1 MKTCPVCALDLED
14 TYLFCP
20 DDGSSLGTLPS
31 GSSESG
37 SVSASESDHETAGAV
52 VLYCPACAA
61 EYPLTF
67 SACPVHNVQL
77 TKHRIPRL
85 SNFGRD
91 LRKHDEA
98 ADAQATASGLQFQRD
113 QSNLTKHLTT
123 LDLKRPQIESP
134 RRWAATE
141 KVNHDAELAQNAAVT
156 ARANAQ
162 FDSLAAVRVGAVAS
176 GATAFS
182 YQGPL
187 TDAHEQGFERP
198 GFRVAAIATI
208 IALAVF
214 GLVAI
219 YTFVSSVSR
228 RSSSPAV
235 QVASKTQGAP
245 QPLPFVPTPQ
255 EAQDYKEEAPA
266 SVAPVAST
274 PPEPQPERPVER
286 AGNESRL
293 SSPTEPGVR
302 KPPVAQP
309 LPKPSAK
316 TPPPAPVTTTRVS
329 NPPLPALP
337 RGNSGGFDARLI
349 RVRSRK
355 TAAGFRYDLTFNMQ
369 EQAGRSA
376 QWQRV
381 LINTHSASGM
391 NHSEAIPF
399 SHRLGAAGALTFT
412 ISVELTGRSESDWQG
427 RIVCTTLGWD
437 NNGAPLQA
445 SFGANVTP

>member
-14 TYLFCP
+14 GYLFCP
-20 DDGSSLGTLPS
+20 DDGSSLVTLPS
-31 GSSESG
+31 ERSKSG
-37 SVSASESDHETAGAV
+37 SASASESDRETASSV

-67 SACPVHNVQL
+67 STCPVHGVQL

-85 SNFGRD
+85 SNCGPD
-91 LRKHDEA
+91 LRTDDQA
-98 ADAQATASGLQFQRD
+98 ADAQATASGVQFQRD
-113 QSNLTKHLTT
+113 QSNLTKHLTI

-134 RRWAATE
+134 RRQAAT
-141 KVNHDAELAQNAAVT
+141 KAVKDDAEFAQNAPDT
-156 ARANAQ
+156 ARVSVPFA
-162 FDSLAAVRVGAVAS
+162 SLAAVPARAFAGDS
-176 GATAFS
+176 TAFG

-187 TDAHEQGFERP
+187 TDAQQQGFERP

-208 IALAVF
+208 IALVVF
-214 GLVAI
+214 GLVAT
-219 YTFVSSVSR
+219 YTFVSSAPR
-228 RSSSPAV
+228 RPSSPAV
-235 QVASKTQGAP
+235 QVASKAQSDP

-255 EAQDYKEEAPA
+255 EAQDYKEEAPVPA
-266 SVAPVAST
+266 LSSS
-274 PPEPQPERPVER
+274 PEPQPGQPAER
-286 AGNESRL
+286 ARTESPL
-293 SSPTEPGVR
+293 SSPTEFGVR
-302 KPPVAQP
+302 KTTVGQP
-309 LPKPSAK
+309 LPKPPAK
-316 TPPPAPVTTTRVS
+316 TTLPTPVTTTRVS
-329 NPPLPALP
+329 NPPMPELP
-337 RGNSGGFDARLI
+337 RSNSGGFDARLI

-369 EQAGRSA
+369 EQAGRAA

-381 LINTHSASGM
+381 LISTRSASGM

>member
-14 TYLFCP
+14 AYLFCP

-31 GSSESG
+31 GKSESG
-37 SVSASESDHETAGAV
+37 SASASEFNHDTASPV

-67 SACPVHNVQL
+67 STCPVHGVQL

-85 SNFGRD
+85 SNCGPD
-91 LRKHDEA
+91 LRTHDQA
-98 ADAQATASGLQFQRD
+98 ADAQATASGVQFQRD
-113 QSNLTKHLTT
+113 QSNLTKHLTI

-134 RRWAATE
+134 RRQAAT
-141 KVNHDAELAQNAAVT
+141 KTANDDAEFGQNAAVT
-156 ARANAQ
+156 PPASAQ
-162 FDSLAAVRVGAVAS
+162 FDAPAAVPVGAFAS
-176 GATAFS
+176 DASAFG

-198 GFRVAAIATI
+198 AFRVAAITTI
-208 IALAVF
+208 IALVVF
-214 GLVAI
+214 GLVAT
-219 YTFVSSVSR
+219 YTFVSRTPR
-228 RSSSPAV
+228 RPSSPAV
-235 QVASKTQGAP
+235 QVASKIEPAP

-255 EAQDYKEEAPA
+255 EAQDYKEEAPVPA
-266 SVAPVAST
+266 VST
-274 PPEPQPERPVER
+274 SPEPQAERPAER
-286 AGNESRL
+286 ARNESPL
-293 SSPTEPGVR
+293 SSPSEQGVR
-302 KPPVAQP
+302 KTTVAQP
-309 LPKPSAK
+309 LPKPPAK
-316 TPPPAPVTTTRVS
+316 TPPPQPVTTTRVS
-329 NPPLPALP
+329 NPPMPALP

-381 LINTHSASGM
+381 LINTRSASGM
-391 NHSEAIPF
+391 SHSEAIPF

>member
-1 MKTCPVCALDLED
+1 MKTCPVCALILED
-14 TYLFCP
+14 AYLFCP
-20 DDGSSLGTLPS
+20 DDGSSLRTLPS

-37 SVSASESDHETAGAV
+37 SVSASESDYETASPV

-67 SACPVHNVQL
+67 SACPVHGVQL

-85 SNFGRD
+85 SNRGRD
-91 LRKHDEA
+91 PRTHDEA
-98 ADAQATASGLQFQRD
+98 ADAQATVSGLQFQRD
-113 QSNLTKHLTT
+113 QSNLTKRLTI

-134 RRWAATE
+134 RRLAATE
-141 KVNHDAELAQNAAVT
+141 AVNDDAEFARNAAVT
-156 ARANAQ
+156 ARASVPL
-162 FDSLAAVRVGAVAS
+162 DSLAAVRVGAFAS
-176 GATAFS
+176 DATAFG

-198 GFRVAAIATI
+198 AFRVAAIATI
-208 IALAVF
+208 IALVVF
-214 GLVAI
+214 GLVAT
-219 YTFVSSVSR
+219 YTFVSSAPR
-228 RSSSPAV
+228 RSSSPGV
-235 QVASKTQGAP
+235 QVASKAQSDP
-245 QPLPFVPTPQ
+245 QPLPFVATPQ

-266 SVAPVAST
+266 PAVST
-274 PPEPQPERPVER
+274 SQEPQPEQPAER
-286 AGNESRL
+286 ARNESPL
-293 SSPTEPGVR
+293 SSPTDHGVR
-302 KPPVAQP
+302 KTTVAQP
-309 LPKPSAK
+309 LPKPPAR
-316 TPPPAPVTTTRVS
+316 TPPAPVTTTRVS
-329 NPPLPALP
+329 NPPMPALP
-337 RGNSGGFDARLI
+337 RGNSHGFDARLI

-381 LINTHSASGM
+381 LINTRSASGM

>member
-1 MKTCPVCALDLED
+1 MKTCPVCALILED
-14 TYLFCP
+14 GYLFCP
-20 DDGSSLGTLPS
+20 DDGSSLRTLPS
-31 GSSESG
+31 APSESG
-37 SVSASESDHETAGAV
+37 SASAPESDHHTVSPV

-67 SACPVHNVQL
+67 SVCPVHGVQL

-85 SNFGRD
+85 PNCGPD
-91 LRKHDEA
+91 LRTNDEA

-113 QSNLTKHLTT
+113 RSNLAKRLTI

-134 RRWAATE
+134 RRQAAT
-141 KVNHDAELAQNAAVT
+141 KTANDDAEFGQNAAVT
-156 ARANAQ
+156 PPASAQ
-162 FDSLAAVRVGAVAS
+162 IDAPAAVHVGGFAS
-176 GATAFS
+176 DATLFG
-182 YQGPL
+182 YQGPQ
-187 TDAHEQGFERP
+187 TDAHSQGLGRP
-198 GFRVAAIATI
+198 AFRVAAIATI
-208 IALAVF
+208 IALVVF
-214 GLVAI
+214 GLVAT
-219 YTFVSSVSR
+219 YTFVSRTPR
-228 RSSSPAV
+228 RSSSSAV
-235 QVASKTQGAP
+235 QVASKMEPAP
-245 QPLPFVPTPQ
+245 QPLPFVATPQ
-255 EAQDYKEEAPA
+255 EAQDYKEEAPVP
-266 SVAPVAST
+266 SVST
-274 PPEPQPERPVER
+274 SPEPQPERPAER
-286 AGNESRL
+286 ARNESPL
-293 SSPTEPGVR
+293 SSRTEQGVR
-302 KPPVAQP
+302 KTTVAEP
-309 LPKPSAK
+309 LPKPPAK

-329 NPPLPALP
+329 NPPMPALP

-369 EQAGRSA
+369 EQAGRAA

-381 LINTHSASGM
+381 LINTRSASGM

-437 NNGAPLQA
+437 NKGAPLQA

>member
-1 MKTCPVCALDLED
+1 MKTCPVCELVLED
-14 TYLFCP
+14 AYLFCP

-31 GSSESG
+31 ESSESD
-37 SVSASESDHETAGAV
+37 SASASESDHETTNAV

-67 SACPVHNVQL
+67 STCPVHGVQL

-85 SNFGRD
+85 SNCGQD
-91 LRKHDEA
+91 LRTHEQA
-98 ADAQATASGLQFQRD
+98 ADAQTTVSGVQFQRA
-113 QSNLTKHLTT
+113 QSNPAKHLTI
-123 LDLKRPQIESP
+123 LDLKRPQIEGP
-134 RRWAATE
+134 RRQAAT
-141 KVNHDAELAQNAAVT
+141 KTTTDAAEFAQNAAVT
-156 ARANAQ
+156 APASAQ
-162 FDSLAAVRVGAVAS
+162 FDSLAAMHVGAFATDS
-176 GATAFS
+176 TAFG

-198 GFRVAAIATI
+198 TFRVAAIATI
-208 IALAVF
+208 IALVVF
-214 GLVAI
+214 GLVAT
-219 YTFVSSVSR
+219 YTFVSRTPR

-235 QVASKTQGAP
+235 QVASKMEPAP

-255 EAQDYKEEAPA
+255 EAQDYKEEAPVP
-266 SVAPVAST
+266 SVST
-274 PPEPQPERPVER
+274 SPEPQPERPAER
-286 AGNESRL
+286 ARNESPL
-293 SSPTEPGVR
+293 SSPTEQAVR
-302 KPPVAQP
+302 KNTVAQP
-309 LPKPSAK
+309 LPKPPAK
-316 TPPPAPVTTTRVS
+316 TQPPPPVTTTRVS
-329 NPPLPALP
+329 NPPMPALP
-337 RGNSGGFDARLI
+337 RGNSAGFDARLI
-349 RVRSRK
+349 RVRSRR

-381 LINTHSASGM
+381 LINTRSASGV

-445 SFGANVTP
+445 SFGANVMP

>member
-20 DDGSSLGTLPS
+20 DDGSSLASLPDR
-31 GSSESG
+31 SESE
-37 SVSASESDHETAGAV
+37 SASAAEPDDETAGAV

-67 SACPVHNVQL
+67 SSCPVHGVQL
-77 TKHRIPRL
+77 TKHRIPR
-85 SNFGRD
+85 SSSSGSG
-91 LRKHDEA
+91 LREHGV
-98 ADAQATASGLQFQRD
+98 DAQATVAGLQFQRD
-113 QSNLTKHLTT
+113 QSSLTKPLTT

-134 RRWAATE
+134 QRAAASGAVE
-141 KVNHDAELAQNAAVT
+141 DASELAQNVGITAFDSPAAAAFVGGVT
-156 ARANAQ
+156 A
-162 FDSLAAVRVGAVAS
+162 FD
-176 GATAFS
+176 
-182 YQGPL
+182 YQGSR
-187 TDAHEQGFERP
+187 TDAHERRLGRP
-198 GFRVAAIATI
+198 GFRVAAIATV

-219 YTFVSSVSR
+219 YTFVSNLSR

-235 QVASKTQGAP
+235 KVASKAQAAT

-255 EAQDYKEEAPA
+255 EAQNYKEEAPVP
-266 SVAPVAST
+266 SAST
-274 PPEPQPERPVER
+274 PPEPQTGRPVDR
-286 AGNESRL
+286 ARNESP
-293 SSPTEPGVR
+293 SPSPTEHGVR
-302 KPPVAQP
+302 KTTIAQP
-309 LPKPSAK
+309 LPKAPVA
-316 TPPPAPVTTTRVS
+316 TPPAAPVTTPRVS
-329 NPPLPALP
+329 NPPMPALP

-355 TAAGFRYDLTFNMQ
+355 TTAGFRYDLTFNMQ

-381 LINTHSASGM
+381 LISTRSAGGTS
-391 NHSEAIPF
+391 HSEAIPF

-412 ISVELTGRSESDWQG
+412 ISVELTGRSEADWQG

-437 NNGAPLQA
+437 NKGAPLQA

>member
-14 TYLFCP
+14 SYLFCP

-67 SACPVHNVQL
+67 SACPVHGVQL
-77 TKHRIPRL
+77 TKHRI
-85 SNFGRD
+85 
-91 LRKHDEA
+91 
-98 ADAQATASGLQFQRD
+98 
-113 QSNLTKHLTT
+113 
-123 LDLKRPQIESP
+123 
-134 RRWAATE
+134 
-141 KVNHDAELAQNAAVT
+141 
-156 ARANAQ
+156 RANAP
-162 FDSLAAVRVGAVAS
+162 FGSLAAVPVGAFAS
-176 GATAFS
+176 GATAFG

-187 TDAHEQGFERP
+187 TDAQERGFERP
-198 GFRVAAIATI
+198 RFRVAAIATI

-214 GLVAI
+214 GLVAM
-219 YTFVSSVSR
+219 YTFVSRVSR

-235 QVASKTQGAP
+235 RVASKTEAAP

-266 SVAPVAST
+266 PAAST
-274 PPEPQPERPVER
+274 PPESQPERPVER
-286 AGNESRL
+286 ARNESPL
-293 SSPTEPGVR
+293 SSPTEHGVR
-302 KPPVAQP
+302 KTTVGQL
-309 LPKPSAK
+309 LPKPPAK
-316 TPPPAPVTTTRVS
+316 PTLPTPVTTTRVS
-329 NPPLPALP
+329 NPPMPALP

-381 LINTHSASGM
+381 LINTRSASGV